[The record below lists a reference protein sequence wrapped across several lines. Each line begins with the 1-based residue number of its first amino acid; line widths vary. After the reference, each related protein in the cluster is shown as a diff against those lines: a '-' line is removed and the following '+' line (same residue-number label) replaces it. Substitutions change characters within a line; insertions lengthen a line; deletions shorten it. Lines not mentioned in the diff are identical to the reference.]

1 MNRHDALV
9 MFHNLVEESPGA
21 IGEEVAL
28 RDVPRWDSL
37 SILDFLAR
45 ADELFKIRLSPARVI
60 GCATV
65 GQLIDLLGENRAA

>member
-9 MFHNLVEESPGA
+9 MFHNLLEESPGA

-37 SILDFLAR
+37 AMLDFLAR
-45 ADELFKIRLSPARVI
+45 ADELFNIRVSPARVI
-60 GCATV
+60 RCATV
-65 GQLIDLLGENRAA
+65 GELIDLLGENRAA

>member
-1 MNRHDALV
+1 MNRHDALD
-9 MFHNLVEESPGA
+9 MFHNLLEESPGT

-37 SILDFLAR
+37 TMLDFLAK

-60 GCATV
+60 RCATV